1 MLFFSS
7 RSRLQHSLS
16 FHNYI
21 GEFFGNILNL
31 LNNRPCDSEVEPKP
45 FEGTEFAN
53 DATVSQAGSQVV
65 CVKPQN

>member
-7 RSRLQHSLS
+7 RSRIEHGLS

-21 GEFFGNILNL
+21 GEFFGNILKF
-31 LNNRPCDSEVEPKP
+31 LNNRTCDSEAEPKP

-53 DATVSQAGSQVV
+53 DATVGQAGSQVV
-65 CVKPQN
+65 CVKPQC